1 MNIRF
6 TIPLSISTPFLIAVI
21 LSSPLDTKMHSKGV
35 CPLRRC
41 TFNIGSLTSHIW
53 LQMLQIC
60 NSALQDLQ
68 DAPLAALLAWEGHAN
83 RIAIGP
89 CDAEGVAPLNGK
101 GYNFPTS
108 IDFAKTYVDSQDP
121 LSVHWSITT
130 VRKLPEATL
139 LHHLG
144 IPPCLHLQ
152 GFSTKDG
159 TASWVLATPLLVT
172 SSLY

>member
-1 MNIRF
+1 
-6 TIPLSISTPFLIAVI
+6 
-21 LSSPLDTKMHSKGV
+21 
-35 CPLRRC
+35 
-41 TFNIGSLTSHIW
+41 
-53 LQMLQIC
+53 MLQIC

-68 DAPLAALLAWEGHAN
+68 DAPLAALLAWEGHAI
-83 RIAIGP
+83 RQAMEP

-101 GYNFPTS
+101 GSKFPTS

-121 LSVHWSITT
+121 LSMQRSITT
-130 VRKLPEATL
+130 LRKLPEAIL

-152 GFSTKDG
+152 GFSPKDG

-172 SSLY
+172 SSLYYSSS